1 MRDASE
7 NPPSSENFSLKRIAS
22 LDFLR
27 GIAIFVMTFAHC
39 FYHIYDYTWVIEN
52 PKRLLDFPKIL
63 MGFGLVIAY
72 IGTWNTFFLLISS
85 SVNALGMRKSAAKLS
100 NMNRVLLKKLI
111 AGFSLLAFGY
121 FIQCFGFY
129 GYFGE
134 AIRGRNTWDT
144 SYEIWNSIFTIATIQ
159 MIAWGLII
167 TSIINYFL
175 FRKNGHTKFKRNLS
189 IYGFLTIAVLA
200 LTPLVHQWIDSMNWL
215 IPESFPAY
223 MDILQK
229 PIWPNEHVQTYNAS
243 LKTYILVQLGGY
255 LEPLFPC
262 LATAFA
268 GSMIGLVISQPQ
280 PSKKLP
286 RYGTAIGLSSMIL
299 GGVLI
304 AIGMPF
310 TIFDQRPS
318 LTSLLIQLGGQVLVV
333 MLFLRLVEYR
343 GKAAQFANNRFV
355 RYIRKWAMISLTVF
369 WLEIYDLLPKLFLN
383 ITFGSATGIN
393 FLGNSFGYGQLVNT
407 VLVAVFS
414 LLWYDLLIRIWGKF
428 NFIGSFEWFM
438 IRLQS
443 FASKQEMSSRLNVDL
458 MLNKV
463 QWINF
468 VEAVDAKKDEASI
481 PVNP

>member
-1 MRDASE
+1 MSDISE
-7 NPPSSENFSLKRIAS
+7 KPPLSINFSLKRIAS

-52 PKRLLDFPKIL
+52 PRRLLDFPKIL
-63 MGFGLVIAY
+63 MGIGLIIAY

-85 SVNALGMRKSAAKLS
+85 SVNTLGMRKSAAKLA

-134 AIRGRNTWDT
+134 AITGRNTWDT
-144 SYEIWNSIFTIATIQ
+144 TYEIWNSIFTIATIQ

-167 TSIINYFL
+167 TSIMNYFL

-200 LTPLVHQWIDSMNWL
+200 LTPLVHQWIDGMNWL
-215 IPESFPAY
+215 IPDSFPDY
-223 MDILQK
+223 MDILQ
-229 PIWPNEHVQTYNAS
+229 PPYWPNEHVQTFNAS
-243 LKTYILVQLGGY
+243 LKTYILIQMGGY

-268 GSMIGLVISQPQ
+268 GSMIGIVISQPQ

-286 RYGTAIGLSSMIL
+286 RYGSLIGLFSMTL
-299 GGVLI
+299 GGILI
-304 AIGMPF
+304 AVGMPF
-310 TIFDQRPS
+310 TVFNQRPS

-343 GKAAQFANNRFV
+343 GKAAEFANNRIV

-369 WLEIYDLLPKLFLN
+369 WLEIYDVLPKFFLN
-383 ITFGSATGIN
+383 ITFGSVTGIN
-393 FLGNSFGYGQLVNT
+393 FLTHSFGYGQLIYAA
-407 VLVAVFS
+407 LVAVFS
-414 LLWYDLLIRIWGKF
+414 ILWYDVLIRIWGKI
-428 NFIGSFEWFM
+428 NFVGSFEWFM

-443 FASKQEMSSRLNVDL
+443 FGSKQELSSRLNVDL
-458 MLNKV
+458 MLNRV

-468 VEAVDAKKDEASI
+468 VEAVDTKTDEVILPA
-481 PVNP
+481 NP